1 MTTCLSLAG
10 CMSACFWVSVFLNL
24 SLPGSL
30 DISLSGCLN
39 LYLFGSMYICLCLA
53 ICATISARVTYHVSV
68 YLPDCLSF
76 ICLLSHSFCLFVCLI
91 VCVSIGVFI
100 SQCVYLYVCLFICL
114 PVYLGWHTLSMHRR
128 FWFRSFRAC
137 DFNGEV
143 KRWAVI
149 NHGVFRD
156 RRFSTNWVCIH
167 VRECV
172 AWWSNG

>member
-1 MTTCLSLAG
+1 M
-10 CMSACFWVSVFLNL
+10 
-24 SLPGSL
+24 
-30 DISLSGCLN
+30 SLSGWLYVCLF
-39 LYLFGSMYICLCLA
+39 LGFCIFESVFTWVSRYLFIWLPES
-53 ICATISARVTYHVSV
+53 VSV
-68 YLPDCLSF
+68 RLYVYLSLSCHLCDYIGKGYLSRIGLSAWLSF

-100 SQCVYLYVCLFICL
+100 SQCVYLYACLFICL

-156 RRFSTNWVCIH
+156 RRFSTNWVCMH